1 MASVINMVL
10 DKDWTELKRYIED
23 KSAQH
28 IKARID
34 DKKVDVLAKINKVDR
49 SDMEKILAP
58 TED

>member
-1 MASVINMVL
+1 MASIINMIL
-10 DKDWTELKRYIED
+10 DKDWTTLKTYVED

-49 SDMEKILAP
+49 SEMEKILVP